1 MGKQRRADD
10 GDTGGSAKKE
20 ATQQQS
26 LTSAPDKGV
35 REASLKRSTDLLDL
49 APVAYFIFGRDG
61 TILQS
66 NLRGASLLGCPTARL
81 QREKFGTFVSTES
94 LPVFDAFL
102 QRVFAGRN
110 ENTCEM
116 TLLPTHQRPQL
127 AVQIEAAIDTT
138 GQTCSAVVLD
148 ITERKRME
156 ATLRQSEERWKFA
169 LEGTGDGVWDWNV
182 RTGELAYSTR
192 WKEMLGHTDEEI
204 PDLPEEWFKRVHPDD
219 LPIAGA
225 NQKNLLD
232 GKTTTTSIEL
242 RMRCKDGSWK
252 WILARGMVVSRD
264 ASGKPLRIVGTNSDI
279 SERRFMEAALR
290 QNEERWTLAL
300 EAAGLGVWDSNLL
313 TGETTYSKRWK
324 DILGFTEN
332 EIGNTSSEWMTR
344 IHPEDMPSV
353 IECYQQVLDLKK
365 PSDSIE
371 FRMLCKDGR
380 WKWIYG
386 TGMLVGRDA
395 NGKPLRII
403 GTNSD
408 IDQRKQ
414 IEENLCMTMIELE
427 ERRREAQSLA
437 ETKSHFLNAASHDL
451 RQPLYAAQLFA
462 DAIDGEELTPQQ
474 QDAMQ
479 KLRLSINAISEQLQ
493 ALLDVSRLDMGN
505 IQPQLREISVAD
517 IFHNL
522 EVTYVPIAKQ
532 AHVFL
537 RFSKGR
543 GHVHS
548 DPVLL
553 TRLLGNL
560 VDNAIKFS
568 RRGAILVCVR
578 RCAQGMRIEVRDN
591 GPGIPPEHQQ
601 RIFDEYYQI
610 DNLAR
615 NPSAGFGLGLSIAL
629 RISRLLNIGFALRT
643 QVGRGSVFSITF
655 PAELPTSD
663 QAGEG

>member
-1 MGKQRRADD
+1 MGRQRRADD
-10 GDTGGSAKKE
+10 GDTSGSAKKE
-20 ATQQQS
+20 AMQKQPPA
-26 LTSAPDKGV
+26 SAPDDGV
-35 REASLKRSTDLLDL
+35 RAASLKRSTDLLDL

-66 NLRGASLLGCPTARL
+66 NLRGANLLGCPAARL
-81 QREKFGTFVSTES
+81 QGEKFGIFVSDES

-102 QRVFAGRN
+102 QRVFAIRN
-110 ENTCEM
+110 ENTCEV

-127 AVQIEAAIDTT
+127 AVQIEAVIDTT

-232 GKTTTTSIEL
+232 GKTTTTAIEL

-290 QNEERWTLAL
+290 QNEERWLLAL

-324 DILGFTEN
+324 DILGFAED
-332 EIGNTSSEWMTR
+332 EIGNTDSEWMTR

-353 IECYQQVLDLKK
+353 IESFQQVLDLKK

-386 TGMLVGRDA
+386 TGMLVGCDA
-395 NGKPLRII
+395 SGKPLRII

-462 DAIDGEELTPQQ
+462 DAIDGEALSPQQ

-517 IFHNL
+517 IFYNL
-522 EVTYVPIAKQ
+522 KVTYVPIAKQ
-532 AHVFL
+532 AHVLL
-537 RFSKGR
+537 RFSRER

-553 TRLLGNL
+553 TRLIGNL

-568 RRGAILVCVR
+568 QRGTILVCAR
-578 RCAQGMRIEVRDN
+578 RCAQGMRIEIRDN
-591 GPGIPPEHQQ
+591 GPGIPLEHQQ

-610 DNLAR
+610 DNPAR

-629 RISRLLNIGFALRT
+629 RISRLLNIQFALKT
-643 QVGRGSVFSITF
+643 QVGRGSVFSVTF
-655 PAELPTSD
+655 PSGLPASD
-663 QAGEG
+663 KTDED